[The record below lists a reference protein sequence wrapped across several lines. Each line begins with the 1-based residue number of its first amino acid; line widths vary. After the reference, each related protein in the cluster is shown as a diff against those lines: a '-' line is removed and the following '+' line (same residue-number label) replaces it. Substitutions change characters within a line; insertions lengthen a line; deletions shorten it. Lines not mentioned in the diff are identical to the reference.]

1 MRYASKVNFKPE
13 LPYISRAKVVLG
25 EHAKSSVDAD
35 AVLIRYY
42 IPEKQQDMIKTAL
55 PKTLQDTTIF
65 ICRTT
70 IDLGNFENDLKP
82 HVHTDEQ
89 CVLNYYLT
97 TNGEETSFFE
107 GAVEPDP
114 NIATDNGNLY
124 YMVNT
129 EKLQKVETFQSNTGE
144 SWLLSTRQ
152 PHQVFC
158 KTEQHKVRDM
168 VQIYFMDLSFDEV
181 RKHFEVAQ

>member
-1 MRYASKVNFKPE
+1 MKYAVQIPFKPD
-13 LPYISRAKVVLG
+13 LPYIGRATVVLG
-25 EHAKSSVDAD
+25 EHAKSSTDAD
-35 AVLIRYY
+35 AVLTRYY
-42 IPEKQQDMIKTAL
+42 VPEKQQDLIKAAL
-55 PKTLQDTTIF
+55 PKSLQDTTIF

-82 HVHTDEQ
+82 HVHTDEK

-107 GAVEPDP
+107 GEVEPDS
-114 NIATDNGNLY
+114 NIAIDNDNLY

-129 EKLQKVETFQSNTGE
+129 DKLYKVETFQSNIGE

-168 VQIYFMDLSFDEV
+168 IQIYFMDLSFDEV
-181 RKHFEVAQ
+181 KQHFEVN

>member
-1 MRYASKVNFKPE
+1 MKYAVQIPFKPD
-13 LPYISRAKVVLG
+13 LPYIGRATVVLG
-25 EHAKSSVDAD
+25 EHAKSSMDAD
-35 AVLIRYY
+35 AVLTRYY
-42 IPEKQQDMIKTAL
+42 VPEKQQNLIKAAL
-55 PKTLQDTTIF
+55 PKSLQDTTIF

-107 GAVEPDP
+107 GEVEPDS
-114 NIATDNGNLY
+114 NIAIDNGNLY

-129 EKLQKVETFQSNTGE
+129 DKLSKVETFKSNTGE

-181 RKHFEVAQ
+181 RKHFEVN